1 MWYKGI
7 KDYYMK
13 KKTHS
18 GAKKRFKVTKNGKIK
33 FSQTKRRH
41 HLTKKSS
48 KVKRGLRVNAYINP
62 SDVRH
67 IKSIL

>member
-1 MWYKGI
+1 
-7 KDYYMK
+7 MK

-18 GAKKRFKVTKNGKIK
+18 GAKKRFKLTKSGKIK
-33 FSQTKRRH
+33 FTQTSRRH
-41 HLTKKSS
+41 HLTKKSA
-48 KVKRGLRVNAYINP
+48 KVKRNLRQSAYLNV

>member
-1 MWYKGI
+1 
-7 KDYYMK
+7 MK

-41 HLTKKSS
+41 HLTKKNS
-48 KVKRGLRVNAYINP
+48 KVKRGLRVNSYINTC
-62 SDVRH
+62 DVRH
-67 IKSIL
+67 IKAIL

>member
-1 MWYKGI
+1 
-7 KDYYMK
+7 MK

-33 FSQTKRRH
+33 FSQTSRRH

-48 KVKRGLRVNAYINP
+48 KVKRALRANAYLHA

-67 IKSIL
+67 VKSIL